1 MTSIKKPI
9 QKYHYTLAVLFQ
21 FVISRQQRI
30 NKYSTKIK
38 GVVVMNK
45 KIIAVVYILFFMNLS
60 GNAWAGNVN
69 FFLGQKTLDKD
80 DWEPVD
86 KQPEF
91 GVLVDFKQQS
101 WPVSIALDFLGSKD
115 ETTIAGINVEGN
127 TAELDFGVRKIW
139 DTENST
145 IRPYIGGGVAFI
157 RAEVKG
163 TLSPFTVSVDD
174 SGAGLWIGGGIYW
187 TLNQSFNLGLD
198 LRYSQADVTLAGT
211 DVKAGGTHAGILLGY
226 HW

>member
-1 MTSIKKPI
+1 
-9 QKYHYTLAVLFQ
+9 
-21 FVISRQQRI
+21 
-30 NKYSTKIK
+30 
-38 GVVVMNK
+38 MNK